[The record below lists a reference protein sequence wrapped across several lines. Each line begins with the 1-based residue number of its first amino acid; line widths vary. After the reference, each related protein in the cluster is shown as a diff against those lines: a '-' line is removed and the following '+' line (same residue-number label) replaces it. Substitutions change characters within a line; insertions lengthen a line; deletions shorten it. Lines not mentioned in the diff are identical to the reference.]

1 MRAEVLTKKKHN
13 KFLNIL
19 GHTYDCCLDNLKK
32 TSVSGTMFLL
42 LTCLISTYY
51 GLIYPSIAKYFIL
64 NKLHCNI

>member
-32 TSVSGTMFLL
+32 NKCIGDNV
-42 LTCLISTYY
+42 LTFDLFNKYI
-51 GLIYPSIAKYFIL
+51 LWFNLSINSKIFYF
-64 NKLHCNI
+64 K